1 MEIKISKDYSKPQKM
16 KLLNLLKFK
25 RKMKISEK
33 DQKLL
38 EDYEKGKY
46 LRVDEDID
54 NKKLMLEK

>member
-1 MEIKISKDYSKPQKM
+1 M